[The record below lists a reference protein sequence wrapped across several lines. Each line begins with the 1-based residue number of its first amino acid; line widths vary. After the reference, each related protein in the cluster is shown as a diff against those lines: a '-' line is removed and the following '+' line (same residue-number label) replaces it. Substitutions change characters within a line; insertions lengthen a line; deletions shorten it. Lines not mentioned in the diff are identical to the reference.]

1 MYAVIEVGAKQYTIK
16 KGDILEVEKQ
26 ASQKNKELVLDKVL
40 LLSKDKKIE
49 VGQPYIKGAQVSA
62 LVLNEI
68 KGQKKISFK
77 YRRRKSSHWKK
88 GHRQNLTLLEIKE
101 IHSGQD

>member
-1 MYAVIEVGAKQYTIK
+1 MYAIVEVGAKQYTVK
-16 KGDILEVEKQ
+16 KGDIFEVEKQ
-26 ASQKNKELVLDKVL
+26 NAKEGSEVVLDKVL

-49 VGQPYIKGAQVSA
+49 VGQPYLKGVQVSA
-62 LVLNEI
+62 VVLSQI
-68 KGQKKISFK
+68 RGPKKISYK

-88 GHRQNLTLLEIKE
+88 GHRQNLMRLEIKE